1 MLDTGQ
7 LALGSEA
14 LSLFRQGLAA
24 AAIDQFEQAIAWF
37 DQVLELQAGC
47 YEVWYERGLALE
59 RQGDYVDAIASYD
72 RALSLGPTA
81 ETACEIWLD
90 RGNAFLYGLGDYT
103 QAIHCYDQALSRS
116 TNHDAVWQNRGNA
129 LLYGLSLPQ
138 DALLCYSRALAINP
152 ENSLAWRNRGNALV
166 ELRRY
171 DEAIASYDRALEIR
185 PDDQVS
191 WQARLLAAEKSG
203 VGVHQPTTNAAWY
216 GTGFS
221 NAQTFIE
228 GDTDSEIVFAS
239 QFTAAADVTS
249 GVQGHPL
256 LIIEDD
262 WGRREVLLE
271 QDSYLLGR
279 DPKTDICLH
288 SQFVSRQHA
297 VLTRTVLANGQPTYT
312 ITDGDRAGKPSTNG
326 VIVNGKKC
334 HTVHLTGE
342 EVIVFGPKVRATF
355 RLLPLSQTRF

>member
-7 LALGSEA
+7 LALSSEA

-24 AAIDQFEQAIAWF
+24 AANAQYEQAIVWF

-72 RALSLGPTA
+72 RALSLGPAA

-90 RGNAFLYGLGDYT
+90 RGNAFQYGLGDYN
-103 QAIHCYDQALSRS
+103 QALRCYDQALKLS
-116 TNHDAVWQNRGNA
+116 THHDAVWQNRGNA

-138 DALLCYSRALAINP
+138 DAVLCYSRALAINP
-152 ENSLAWRNRGNALV
+152 DNYLAWRNRGNALV

-171 DEAIASYDRALEIR
+171 DEAIASYDHALEIR

-203 VGVHQPTTNAAWY
+203 AGTHQPTTNAAWY

-228 GDTDSEIVFAS
+228 GDTDSEVVFAS
-239 QFTAAADVTS
+239 QFTAAAEVTS
-249 GVQGHPL
+249 VEQGQPL

-262 WGRREVLLE
+262 WGRREIILE

-279 DPKTDICLH
+279 DPTADICLH

-297 VLTRTVLANGQPTYT
+297 VLTRTVLPHGQPTYT
-312 ITDGDRAGKPSTNG
+312 ITDGNRAGKASTNG
-326 VIVNGKKC
+326 LLVNGKKC
-334 HTVHLTGE
+334 RTATLTGE